1 MKTVR
6 LTFKKNKDKNFYN
19 YKISMFFRLTGIY
32 VADRYIYR
40 DKSYINQNL
49 KESIDYLS
57 DKNNVELKNKKEYK
71 YDAEIFILS
80 TNDISILKKEIKENT
95 ENKIFIINKTD
106 IINNHI
112 ISNIKDE
119 KQLIRVLVN
128 KLYNLQLISKEEYQD
143 LFTIC
148 YIYEKNNYFNTIMK
162 SKYIFYL
169 DELYNKNCSWY
180 NNAIQSAISKLSE
193 QKLKGWGDNRY
204 YHTQYAV
211 AEMAYELNAYCYKN
225 QKGIRYSI
233 DNLINIVTSLNENYC
248 FKEGLLGQIYHY
260 LQESPNQAYNYY
272 IDCLNRNNYTYNNF
286 IFKELGIYWEKY
298 NCNCEKAIIYYLKS
312 ILLFPEYFS
321 SWYRMGCCYYKLNNK
336 KIALSCFNMVVEILE
351 DDNDNMLTP
360 KELEYLFL
368 SLTQCATLTYEIEA
382 NIEKSI
388 EYSLKAEKLWN
399 NISNNLYLKKISC
412 SNKEKLL
419 LINNVKQN
427 LNIKKIS
434 NHIFSMYL
442 LKNQYDIAEEY
453 KNKYY

>member
-6 LTFKKNKDKNFYN
+6 LTFKKDKDKRFYN
-19 YKISMFFRLTGIY
+19 YIISMFFRLTGIY
-32 VADRYIYR
+32 VIDRCIYN
-40 DKSYINQNL
+40 DESYINKNL
-49 KESIDYLS
+49 KERIEYLS

-80 TNDISILKKEIKENT
+80 TNDISILKQEIKENT
-95 ENKIFIINKTD
+95 KNKIFIIDKTD

-119 KQLIRVLVN
+119 KQLIRVLIN

-193 QKLKGWGDNRY
+193 QKLKGWGDNKY
-204 YHTQYAV
+204 HHTQYAV
-211 AEMAYELNAYCYKN
+211 VEMAYELNAYCYKN
-225 QKGIRYSI
+225 QKEIRYSI

-286 IFKELGIYWEKY
+286 ILKELGIYWEKY

-321 SWYRMGCCYYKLNNK
+321 SWYRMGCCYYRLNNK

-434 NHIFSMYL
+434 NHISSMYL